1 MHIILLK
8 VVIVIMC
15 QSIKVEK
22 IILHTLF
29 PFVHSA
35 RYLFV
40 TIVWNTLEEDNIN
53 YETIFDFN
61 ELELGKQFQHFS
73 CCNRHRSIFLECG
86 HLFEYILLLHDNCLV
101 PYVDVLSSLYRTI
114 WYNRPNKMYCCL
126 FWPYVHQAK
135 DIGLKNRRQWSSFL
149 QCLKQ

>member
-1 MHIILLK
+1 MK
-8 VVIVIMC
+8 
-15 QSIKVEK
+15 K

-35 RYLFV
+35 SYLFV
-40 TIVWNTLEEDNIN
+40 TSRCPRKKCSFIEIGALLTKEHFFWVTLYCLKYIDRRKIPSTR

-61 ELELGKQFQHFS
+61 ELELGKQFPHFS

-101 PYVDVLSSLYRTI
+101 PYVDVVSSLYRTI

-126 FWPYVHQAK
+126 F
-135 DIGLKNRRQWSSFL
+135 
-149 QCLKQ
+149 